1 MFSCCDYMDKV
12 SCGHTLGGGGR
23 ACRQLC
29 DVLTCTKRRPALF
42 LQQGLSQPKSLHT
55 HTIQYCRAAAAAAAT
70 VCCAFT
76 YLQNAN
82 QPYFCGKGAVN
93 QTRCTAA
100 ASGWGVCRSSA
111 FTDSCLLVGK
121 YSADASAASSVRE
134 DIAASG
140 ADGRAAACYS
150 PPQLEALQKA
160 GSNGNLL
167 PLLGGSFTAQPGD
180 VCYNLIS
187 QPKPPSSG
195 SGSPNPPGCEIPED
209 CAPGVAKQNQAA
221 KQAGAVRNEVSTE
234 SGSGQNRTPLAS
246 LQSLEKTAAVFTFYE
261 HDVKQGGVR
270 GVSSSDSSDRTAA
283 GVSVA
288 DGLSSSSGGGGS
300 KPKRSLL
307 SELTDVANSLVHFGR
322 FSSSNIEAGPSR
334 ALLSAAAQ
342 SFTAVVQAPSGTSA
356 AAAACTSS
364 PVLCFRSS
372 CDSQGQLFIEAQL
385 PNSGTVKFACPS
397 GKTVDL
403 SKALPGRYLLGVLQC
418 PSNQLVCESVGCGGC
433 SASGG
438 VCSRGKCYC
447 HMERFGPGCKDT
459 LVPKL

>member
-1 MFSCCDYMDKV
+1 
-12 SCGHTLGGGGR
+12 
-23 ACRQLC
+23 
-29 DVLTCTKRRPALF
+29 VLP
-42 LQQGLSQPKSLHT
+42 PLH
-55 HTIQYCRAAAAAAAT
+55 AAFAQ
-70 VCCAFT
+70 C
-76 YLQNAN
+76 LQNAN
-82 QPYFCGKGAVN
+82 QPYFCGKGSVN

-121 YSADASAASSVRE
+121 YSSDASAASSVRE
-134 DIAASG
+134 DIASSG

-167 PLLGGSFTAQPGD
+167 PLLGGSFSAQPGD
-180 VCYNLIS
+180 ICYNLIS
-187 QPKPPSSG
+187 QPKPPGGG
-195 SGSPNPPGCEIPED
+195 SGSPNKPGCEIPED
-209 CAPGVAKQNQAA
+209 CPPEVAKQNQAV
-221 KQAGAVRNEVSTE
+221 KQSGAVKNEVSTE

-246 LQSLEKTAAVFTFYE
+246 LESLERTPAVFTFYE
-261 HDVKQGGVR
+261 QDVKEGGVR
-270 GVSSSDSSDRTAA
+270 GVSNSDSSDSSDRTAA
-283 GVSVA
+283 CVSVA
-288 DGLSSSSGGGGS
+288 DGLSSGGSGGGSS
-300 KPKRSLL
+300 KPKRLLL
-307 SELTDVANSLVHFGR
+307 SALSEAATSLVHFGH
-322 FSSSNIEAGPSR
+322 FSSSSSSSSRSEAAPSR

-342 SFTAVVQAPSGTSA
+342 SFTAVVQASSSTTA

-372 CDSQGQLFIEAQL
+372 CDSQGQLFVEAQL
-385 PNSGTVKFACPS
+385 PNSGAVKFACPS

-418 PSNQLVCESVGCGGC
+418 PSNQLVCESVGCGDC
-433 SASGG
+433 SPSGG

-447 HMERFGPGCKDT
+447 HMERFGPGCKGT